1 MMPLSLTV
9 RPRSPVPV
17 SKSAWKLAPETT
29 WAPRQLSPKAI
40 DRIGCGHDL
49 GELALEAGKGCL
61 VHRFGI
67 EAAAGMR
74 GGGIGDEPG
83 LEAEVAG
90 RSGCRRA
97 AVVGREPG
105 DDDLL
110 GPVGA

>member
-1 MMPLSLTV
+1 MVTPQV
-9 RPRSPVPV
+9 AQIGGRS
-17 SKSAWKLAPETT
+17 SSM
-29 WAPRQLSPKAI
+29 PKAL

-67 EAAAGMR
+67 EAAARMR
-74 GGGIGDEPG
+74 GCGIGDEPG

-97 AVVGREPG
+97 AVVGREAG
-105 DDDLL
+105 DVTRRCR
-110 GPVGA
+110 GS